1 MLAVDDEGFVYLV
14 SQFRYP
20 YGKNTIEIPAGKR
33 ERGEDPRVCAER
45 ELEEETG
52 LKADRIELLATVYP
66 TPAYTDEVLYV
77 YLATGLRNV
86 HSHLDDGEFLNV
98 RKMKFEDA
106 LALAD
111 SGAVNDSKTLIAI
124 YKYALMRRSNTR

>member
-1 MLAVDDEGFVYLV
+1 M
-14 SQFRYP
+14 
-20 YGKNTIEIPAGKR
+20 
-33 ERGEDPRVCAER
+33 
-45 ELEEETG
+45 
-52 LKADRIELLATVYP
+52 
-66 TPAYTDEVLYV
+66 LYV

-86 HSHLDDGEFLNV
+86 RSHLDDGEFLNV

-124 YKYALMRRSNTR
+124 YKYALMRRSNTL